1 MPKIFKALATIGA
14 WVLFIAGLGYLV
26 TTLIQWATSGFATGD
41 WQQQAAFNGLGVG
54 SVILSIVAMK
64 LRKMLE

>member
-14 WVLFIAGLGYLV
+14 WVLFIFGLGYLV
-26 TTLIQWATSGFATGD
+26 STFIQWAASGFAVGA
-41 WQQQAAFNGLGVG
+41 WQQQAAFCGIGTA
-54 SVILSIVAMK
+54 SVILSVVAMK